1 MRDFVIRLA
10 SMKLA
15 ELKFD
20 VSIENQFV
28 RRSERHLQESLS
40 FKELEERIVRLSNE
54 QDAVLPLGFKI
65 EVQEDSDGFVWCDIP
80 VYRGITHKNT
90 PGRGSKRLIGFFI
103 GKPDSMSEE
112 IFETLMESLL
122 KRLELRGL

>member
-1 MRDFVIRLA
+1 MRDLIIRLA

-20 VSIENQFV
+20 VAIENQFV
-28 RRSERHLQESLS
+28 RQKRHTKENLS
-40 FKELEERIVRLSNE
+40 FKELEDRIVGLSNKH
-54 QDAVLPLGFKI
+54 DAVLPLGFKI
-65 EVQEDSDGFVWCDIP
+65 EVREYLEEVWCVIT
-80 VYRGITHKNT
+80 VYRGITHKNM
-90 PGRGSKRLIGFFI
+90 PGRGSKPFIGFFI

-112 IFETLMESLL
+112 IFKTLMESLL